1 LPIELTVI
9 QVLSFVSG
17 VFGANDV
24 HEIEKNQIAI
34 KTQTVF
40 YSLVSQQQK
49 LRKAKQSKDQTSAD
63 ASLDGPQ
70 GRMAS
75 LKVLITIRK

>member
-1 LPIELTVI
+1 MPIELTVI

-17 VFGANDV
+17 VYGANDV

-49 LRKAKQSKDQTSAD
+49 LCKAEQSKDQTSAD
-63 ASLDGPQ
+63 AALDGPQ
-70 GRMAS
+70 GGMAS
-75 LKVLITIRK
+75 LKFLDTSKQ